1 MTTDHVFPEDEGTG
15 ANDGDYADAANFAS
29 AMDTLTDYVANGMS
43 FTVDYGVPSVD
54 VSAGKAFVSD
64 SAAGMAQSAET
75 RDRGVSF
82 AVEAAARS
90 GLGLTDGD
98 VNHVYLDVDLTQDDG
113 VSYTINTTGSAPA
126 DPALKIGEIDTT
138 NDTKDEGFNRS
149 AIGLDSLGSI
159 LDASNN
165 VETEHLSQFD
175 GTVSRVVED
184 TSGNLSAGTADRL
197 AIESDTG
204 RVLFDN
210 GSSFVEVG
218 LSESQISLANLSS
231 RSHADLSDAPA
242 DAHHTDPTAGTGI
255 TDEGTN
261 QFGISDNGVGQTQLD
276 GEEIATNNTTHNTP
290 IAVLEPGESYEL
302 AVPVQDG
309 KTVELHAA
317 GAFVVDEA
325 SFGGFTTDV
334 NLLAEIVDES
344 GTVQYSGSGANYSA
358 AGSTLYNEENLSGGL
373 QLWKV
378 RVNNTDGST
387 AFDSPGA
394 IGAFSVVVK

>member
-1 MTTDHVFPEDEGTG
+1 MTTDHVFPEDTGTG

-29 AMDTLTDYVANGMS
+29 AMDTLTDYVANGMT

-64 SAAGMAQSAET
+64 SAAGMAQNAET

-82 AVEAAARS
+82 VVEAAART
-90 GLGLTDGD
+90 GLGLADGD
-98 VNHVYLDVDLTQDDG
+98 VNHVYLDVDLSQDDG
-113 VSYTINTTGSAPA
+113 VSYTINTTGSPPA
-126 DPALKIGEIDTT
+126 DPAIKIGEIDTSA
-138 NDTKDEGFNRS
+138 DTKDEGFNRS

-159 LDASNN
+159 LDASDN

-184 TSGNLSAGTADRL
+184 TSANLSPGTADRL

-210 GSSFVEVG
+210 GTSFDEVG
-218 LSESQISLANLSS
+218 LSESQISLANLAS
-231 RSHADLSDAPA
+231 RAHSDLSDAPA

-255 TDEGTN
+255 TDEGDN
-261 QFGISDNGVGQTQLD
+261 QFGIADDGVGQTQLD
-276 GEEIATNNTTHNTP
+276 HEEIATNNVTHKTP
-290 IAVLEPGESYEL
+290 IAALEAGESYEL

-317 GAFVVDEA
+317 SAFVVDETA
-325 SFGGFTTDV
+325 TGGFTTDA
-334 NLLAEIVDES
+334 NLLAEILDES
-344 GTVQYSGSGANYSA
+344 GTVQYSDSGTNYSA
-358 AGSTLYNEENLSGGL
+358 DGGTLYDEPNSSGGL

-378 RVNNTDGST
+378 RVNNTDGSA

-394 IGAFSVVVK
+394 VGAFSVVVE